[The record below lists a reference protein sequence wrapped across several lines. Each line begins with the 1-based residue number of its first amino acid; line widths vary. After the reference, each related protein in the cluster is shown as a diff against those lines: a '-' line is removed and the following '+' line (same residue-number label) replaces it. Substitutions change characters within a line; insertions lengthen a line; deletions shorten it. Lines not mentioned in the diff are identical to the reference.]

1 MAGGGVLGGRARAFP
16 IHLQMSVSLPSIL
29 RNCHSITFQHR
40 QLTKGGNERG
50 QPPHFTPGAGPT
62 SSSTTYMLEETQMN
76 HASDIWSY
84 NVLVYSAE
92 KNILKTHVFIFS
104 REGLRVEFG
113 LVTSLV
119 TNSLS
124 VPNSEGSKLN
134 HAEPKATTLLPTPC
148 RLYQHDFSFT
158 AKNLCQET

>member
-1 MAGGGVLGGRARAFP
+1 MCVWGGWAFP

-50 QPPHFTPGAGPT
+50 QPPPFTPGASPT

-84 NVLVYSAE
+84 NVLVYSAG
-92 KNILKTHVFIFS
+92 KKHFKDPCFCFFKGGVAS
-104 REGLRVEFG
+104 RVR
-113 LVTSLV
+113 T
-119 TNSLS
+119 
-124 VPNSEGSKLN
+124 
-134 HAEPKATTLLPTPC
+134 C
-148 RLYQHDFSFT
+148 Y
-158 AKNLCQET
+158 